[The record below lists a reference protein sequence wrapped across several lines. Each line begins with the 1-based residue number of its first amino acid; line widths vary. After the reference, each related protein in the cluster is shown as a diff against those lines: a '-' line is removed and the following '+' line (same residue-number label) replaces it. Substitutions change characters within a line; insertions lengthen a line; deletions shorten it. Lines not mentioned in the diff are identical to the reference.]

1 MTLKNQQITRHVLA
15 ICTPFILAFLTAC
28 GGSDPAPPIDPP
40 SGNLPPN
47 TTATTPVNTSTMPVV
62 TTTLPAANL
71 PTCSASVSASA
82 PLTDITTVQG
92 ASTTSALISQTVTVR
107 GVVVGEFQNQTKTQL
122 NGFFMQ
128 QAVPDA
134 DPLTSEGIFVFAPT
148 ATVAKMTVGDY
159 VQVQGQV
166 AEFGA
171 VGSTVTQL
179 AGTVTVNIC
188 GSGVAVTPKQIT
200 LPLASDDALERY
212 EGMLVE
218 FSQPLAVV
226 ETFRVGQFG
235 EMVLAL
241 NGRQFNPTN
250 GNASATSVQNRLE
263 RIVLDDGSS
272 ASNPN
277 PTPNFSAAGS
287 AGTRRVGDT
296 VPKLTGILS
305 QGFGAYRLQ
314 TTVAPVFTQ
323 ANPRPVAPPVL
334 TGDIKVS
341 SFNVLNYFTS
351 LQSQNPLARGA
362 NTAAEFTRQQAKIVE
377 AIAGL
382 DADVLGLEEIENNND
397 VATQSL
403 VAALNVKLG
412 AGTYA
417 SVNSGK
423 FGTDVI
429 KVDMLYKPAKVK
441 RIGGTVLPTGADL
454 ANYVAPSGRPPLAQR
469 FASVANNGSFW
480 FVVNHFKSK
489 GCGSPATT
497 TDPDVGQG
505 CFNLARTAQ
514 ANALNSFVAKLQ
526 AGGEGDVL
534 IMGDINSYL
543 LEDPPKVLEA
553 AGNESLLKRLPAS
566 DRYSYVFNGE
576 TGALDHAY
584 ASRTL
589 QSQVTGVGV
598 WHINADEPTVLDYN
612 TEFKTDDRYAPTPYR
627 ASDHDPV
634 LVALTLAADT
644 AVDVPVLNINVPSKG
659 IASTPLAITI
669 TDALPGGA
677 ATLTDL
683 SINWGDSSVNS
694 TLTAAGG
701 VTHTYAAAGSYTVV
715 VTLTDSAGL
724 TVSKSAVVTLSA
736 APLPPVVAGAPDLF
750 FSEYI
755 EGSGSNKALEIYNP
769 TTSTISLSSYTVKLY
784 SNGLTTVGYSYTL
797 AGTLAPAG
805 VLVIVNNGA
814 TATFKTVPGFVT
826 SSVTFFT
833 GNDTITL
840 EKSGVV
846 IDRFGQLGFDPGTA
860 WTSVTLSTLDRTLRR
875 KSSVKVG
882 DPNATAVF
890 DPALEWDG
898 FAINDASGLGAH
910 TVSP

>member
-1 MTLKNQQITRHVLA
+1 MTFNHQRITRTVLISCLPWVLA
-15 ICTPFILAFLTAC
+15 LLAAC
-28 GGSDPAPPIDPP
+28 GSSDGTP
-40 SGNLPPN
+40 
-47 TTATTPVNTSTMPVV
+47 PVNPPVTPPVTPPVV
-62 TTTLPAANL
+62 VVPVAVL
-71 PTCSASVSASA
+71 PTCSATISADA
-82 PLTDITTVQG
+82 PLTDISTVQG
-92 ASTTSALISQTVTVR
+92 ASTTSALLSQTVTVR

-128 QAVPDA
+128 QVVPDA

-148 ATVAKMTVGDY
+148 ATVAKMTAGDY

-166 AEFGA
+166 TEFGA
-171 VGSTVTQL
+171 AGSTITQL
-179 AGTVTVNIC
+179 AGTVTVNVC
-188 GSGVAVTPKQIT
+188 GSGVAVTPTQIT
-200 LPLASDDALERY
+200 LPLASDSALERY

-241 NGRQFNPTN
+241 NGRQFNLTN

-263 RIVLDDGSS
+263 RILLDDGSS

-296 VPKLTGILS
+296 LPKLTGILS
-305 QGFGAYRLQ
+305 HGFGAYRVQ
-314 TTVAPVFTQ
+314 PTVAPVFTQ

-341 SFNVLNYFTS
+341 SFNVLNYFTT
-351 LQSQNPLARGA
+351 LVSQDPLARGA

-382 DADVLGLEEIENNND
+382 NADVLGLEEIENNND
-397 VATQSL
+397 FATQSL
-403 VAALNVKLG
+403 VAALNAKLG

-417 SVNSGK
+417 AVNSGK

-429 KVDMLYKPAKVK
+429 KVDILYKPAKVK
-441 RIGGTVLPTGADL
+441 RIGGTVLPTGDDL
-454 ANYVAPSGRPPLAQR
+454 TNYVAPSGRPPLAQR

-526 AGGEGDVL
+526 AGGESDVL

-543 LEDPPKVLEA
+543 LEDPTKALEA
-553 AGNESLLKRLPAS
+553 AGNESLLKRLPTS
-566 DRYSYVFNGE
+566 DRYTYVFNGE

-584 ASRTL
+584 ASNTL
-589 QSQVTGVGV
+589 KSQVTGVGV

-612 TEFKTDDRYAPTPYR
+612 TEFKTDDRYAATPYR

-659 IASTPLAITI
+659 VASTPLAITV
-669 TDALPGGA
+669 TDASPSGA

-683 SINWGDSSVNS
+683 SINWGDSTVNS
-694 TLTAAGG
+694 TLTAAGSA
-701 VTHTYAAAGSYTVV
+701 THTYAAAGTYTVV
-715 VTLTDSAGL
+715 VTLTDSSGL

-736 APLPPVVAGAPDLF
+736 APLPPVAAGAPDLF

-755 EGSGSNKALEIYNP
+755 EGSSNNKALEIYNP
-769 TTSTISLSSYTVKLY
+769 TTSTVSLSSYTVKLY
-784 SNGLTTVGYSYTL
+784 SNGGTTASNIYTL
-797 AGTLAPAG
+797 TGTLTPGAVV
-805 VLVIVNNGA
+805 VLVNSGA
-814 TATFKTVPGFVT
+814 TTSFKIAGSFTT
-826 SSVTFFT
+826 TVTFFS
-833 GNDTITL
+833 GDDAITL

-846 IDRFGQLGFDPGTA
+846 IDRFGQLGVDPGAA
-860 WTSVTLSTLDRTLRR
+860 WTGGSVSTLDRTLRR
-875 KSSVKVG
+875 KPGVKVG

-898 FAINDASGLGAH
+898 FAIDDATGLGAH
-910 TVSP
+910 TVTP